1 MPIVKFA
8 VQWPHNCHCDT
19 LCLDSEIYVA
29 MIKSYLA
36 IQTKS
41 EHLNILIFEKVLLNI
56 WIGILMIKLHKFLF
70 ENNK

>member
-41 EHLNILIFEKVLLNI
+41 EHLNILIFEKVLLNMDWDSYSKI
-56 WIGILMIKLHKFLF
+56 TQCFI
-70 ENNK
+70 